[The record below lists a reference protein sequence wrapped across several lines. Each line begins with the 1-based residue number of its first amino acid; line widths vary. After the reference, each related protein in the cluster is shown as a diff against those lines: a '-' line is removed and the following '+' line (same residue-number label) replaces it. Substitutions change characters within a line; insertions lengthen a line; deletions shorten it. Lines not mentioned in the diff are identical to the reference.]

1 MNEGQRP
8 HPLPSPACRF
18 VKETFMAS
26 IKAPA
31 TVPVSR
37 CYRLTARGRTGLE
50 MLAATEPGTGLPPR
64 YLYDVLEMCGSG
76 VWFEQLQQFM
86 PPRSLDEALR
96 SLLAMGLIEAVAPE
110 QVQQRLPLSRPRRAS
125 IFGDL
130 SPG

>member
-1 MNEGQRP
+1 
-8 HPLPSPACRF
+8 
-18 VKETFMAS
+18 MAS
-26 IKAPA
+26 IKAPT
-31 TVPVSR
+31 TVPGSR
-37 CYRLTARGRTGLE
+37 CYRLTARGRAGLE
-50 MLAATEPGTGLPPR
+50 LSDAAEPGTGLPPR

-110 QVQQRLPLSRPRRAS
+110 QAPQRLHLARRRAS
-125 IFGDL
+125 MFGDL

>member
-1 MNEGQRP
+1 MNEAWRQ
-8 HPLPSPACRF
+8 HPLPGLACSF
-18 VKETFMAS
+18 VEIFMAS
-26 IKAPA
+26 SKAPA
-31 TVPVSR
+31 TVPGPL
-37 CYRLTARGRTGLE
+37 CYRLTARGRAGLE
-50 MLAATEPGTGLPPR
+50 MSDAAGPGTGLPPR

-110 QVQQRLPLSRPRRAS
+110 QAPLRLPLAQSRRAS
-125 IFGDL
+125 MSGDL